1 MKNVKVNSRW
11 AEDESVTILNAVII
25 YEDAGLAERVYAML
39 ERSAGMAKSSALWR
53 VKFWRLDEFLL
64 PAREDAVLEHA
75 AAASLI
81 VLAVGG
87 RTPLPRLLLQRL
99 ETWSARR
106 VVPDAALALFLED
119 KNNTRSASSPGE
131 LSWFARQHGLT
142 FICDDSLSPA
152 DEPAALGHAFYQH

>member
-1 MKNVKVNSRW
+1 M
-11 AEDESVTILNAVII
+11 
-25 YEDAGLAERVYAML
+25 
-39 ERSAGMAKSSALWR
+39 
-53 VKFWRLDEFLL
+53 

-106 VVPDAALALFLED
+106 VVPEAALALFLED